1 MPLQRQNARINTAEP
16 LRLDERAIAAIEAII
31 QRGNNAEIRRKGKGY
46 VVLEDEKTIKYHAPA
61 E

>member
-1 MPLQRQNARINTAEP
+1 MAEKSYTSDT
-16 LRLDERAIAAIEAII
+16 RCGIMKLDERAIAAIEAII

-46 VVLEDEKTIKYHAPA
+46 VVLEDEKTIKYHAPV